1 MVLAPYYRTY
11 DLPWEGDPDSTR
23 TVPAAADDSASSLF
37 VLVGIIVPLLNLPEP
52 KETAAQAVPDRLA
65 RLMVEEKPKPPPP
78 PPPPKPIEPPKPET
92 KPIPQPVD
100 RMVEARKKAEK
111 SAGSRT
117 GTSWL
122 TCAATSRRNCP
133 QTRNLTGAVGAESK
147 AERSLIASKAG
158 TGSAGVQ
165 STNSSR
171 GFGSGAGSLT
181 GHSTTSV
188 SSRVASIGADN
199 KATRTGSSG
208 KASRSQEEIELEFD
222 RNKGAI
228 YALYTR
234 ALRDR
239 PELQG
244 KMVLEFTIAP
254 SGDVTA
260 CRVVSSELNDPEL
273 ERKIVAR
280 VKLIRFAARDVGVDD
295 HHQAHRVLPGLIR
308 QAAGPAILR
317 RCP

>member
-1 MVLAPYYRTY
+1 VVLAPFYRTY
-11 DLPWEGDPDSTR
+11 DLPWEGDPDSAR
-23 TVPAAADDSASSLF
+23 NFRRLLVIGLVLF
-37 VLVGIIVPLLNLPEP
+37 VLGGIIIPFLNLPAP

-65 RLMVEEKPKPPPP
+65 RLMVEEKAKPPPP

-100 RMVEARKKAEK
+100 RTAEARKKAEK
-111 SAGSRT
+111 QLNRVKDDLAD
-117 GTSWL
+117 L
-122 TCAATSRRNCP
+122 RRELAQELP
-133 QTRNLTGAVGAESK
+133 IETKNLTGAVGADSK
-147 AERSLIASKAG
+147 AERSLIASRVG

-181 GHSTTSV
+181 GHTTTSV
-188 SSRVASIGADN
+188 SSRVASIAADN

-208 KASRSQEEIELEFD
+208 KAARSQEEIELEFD

-228 YALYTR
+228 YALYSR
-234 ALRDR
+234 ALRER

-273 ERKIVAR
+273 ERKIIAR
-280 VKLIRFAARDVGVDD
+280 VKLIRFAAKDVE
-295 HHQAHRVLPGLIR
+295 PMTTTKPIEFF
-308 QAAGPAILR
+308 PA
-317 RCP
+317 

>member
-1 MVLAPYYRTY
+1 VVLAPFYRNY
-11 DLPWEGDPDSTR
+11 DLPWEGDPE
-23 TVPAAADDSASSLF
+23 SSRRFRRLMSIGLVLF
-37 VLVGIIVPLLNLPEP
+37 LLAGIIVPFLNLPAP
-52 KETAAQAVPDRLA
+52 KETAEQAVPDRLA

-78 PPPPKPIEPPKPET
+78 PPKPVEPPKPET

-100 RMVEARKKAEK
+100 KTVEARKKAEK
-111 SAGSRT
+111 QLNRVKDELAD
-117 GTSWL
+117 L
-122 TCAATSRRNCP
+122 RRDLQQELP
-133 QTRNLTGAVGAESK
+133 QQTKNLTGAVGEDSK

-165 STNSSR
+165 SSNSSR

-181 GHSTTSV
+181 GHTTTSV
-188 SSRVASIGADN
+188 NSRVANIGADN
-199 KATRTGSSG
+199 KASRSGVSG
-208 KASRSQEEIELEFD
+208 KAARSQEEIELEFD

-228 YALYTR
+228 YALYSR
-234 ALRDR
+234 ALRER

-254 SGDVTA
+254 TGEVTS

-280 VKLIRFAARDVGVDD
+280 VKLIRFPAKDVE
-295 HHQAHRVLPGLIR
+295 PMTTTKPIEFF
-308 QAAGPAILR
+308 PA
-317 RCP
+317 

>member
-1 MVLAPYYRTY
+1 MVLAPFYRTY
-11 DLPWEGDPDSTR
+11 DLPWEGDPDSAR
-23 TVPAAADDSASSLF
+23 NFRRLLVIGLVLF
-37 VLVGIIVPLLNLPEP
+37 VLGGIIIPFLNLPAP

-100 RMVEARKKAEK
+100 RTAEARKKAEK
-111 SAGSRT
+111 QLNRVKDELAD
-117 GTSWL
+117 L
-122 TCAATSRRNCP
+122 RRDLAQDLP
-133 QTRNLTGAVGAESK
+133 METKNLTGAVGAESK
-147 AERSLIASKAG
+147 AERSLIASRVG

-181 GHSTTSV
+181 GHTTTSV
-188 SSRVASIGADN
+188 SSRVASIAADN

-208 KASRSQEEIELEFD
+208 KAARSQEEIELEFD

-228 YALYTR
+228 YALYSR
-234 ALRDR
+234 ALRER

-254 SGDVTA
+254 SGEVTA

-280 VKLIRFAARDVGVDD
+280 VKLIRFPAKDVE
-295 HHQAHRVLPGLIR
+295 PMTTTKPIEFF
-308 QAAGPAILR
+308 PA
-317 RCP
+317 

>member
-1 MVLAPYYRTY
+1 VVLAPFYRSF
-11 DLPWEGDPDSTR
+11 DLPWEGDPDASR
-23 TVPAAADDSASSLF
+23 RFKRLVLAGLALFLVIGVVVPF
-37 VLVGIIVPLLNLPEP
+37 LNLPAP
-52 KETAAQAVPDRLA
+52 KETAEQAVPDRLA

-100 RMVEARKKAEK
+100 RTAEARKKAEQQLNRVRDEL
-111 SAGSRT
+111 AD
-117 GTSWL
+117 L
-122 TCAATSRRNCP
+122 RRDLAQELP
-133 QTRNLTGAVGAESK
+133 QQTRNLTGAVGAESK

-181 GHSTTSV
+181 GHNTTSV

-199 KATRTGSSG
+199 RASRTGVSG
-208 KASRSQEEIELEFD
+208 KASRSQEEIELVFD

-228 YALYTR
+228 YALYSR
-234 ALRDR
+234 ALRER

-254 SGDVTA
+254 SGEVTA

-273 ERKIVAR
+273 ERRIVAR
-280 VKLIRFAARDVGVDD
+280 VKLIRFDAKDVE
-295 HHQAHRVLPGLIR
+295 PMTTTKPIEFF
-308 QAAGPAILR
+308 PA
-317 RCP
+317 

>member
-1 MVLAPYYRTY
+1 VVLAPFYRTY
-11 DLPWEGDPDSTR
+11 DLPWEGDQ
-23 TVPAAADDSASSLF
+23 DSARNFRRLLVIGLILF
-37 VLVGIIVPLLNLPEP
+37 VLGGIIIPFLNLPAP

-100 RMVEARKKAEK
+100 RTAEARKKAEK
-111 SAGSRT
+111 QLNRVKDDLAD
-117 GTSWL
+117 L
-122 TCAATSRRNCP
+122 RRELAQELP
-133 QTRNLTGAVGAESK
+133 VETKNLTGAVGADSK
-147 AERSLIASKAG
+147 AERSLIASRVG

-181 GHSTTSV
+181 GHTTTSV
-188 SSRVASIGADN
+188 SSRVASIAADN

-208 KASRSQEEIELEFD
+208 KAARSQEEIELEFD

-228 YALYTR
+228 YALYSR
-234 ALRDR
+234 ALRER

-254 SGDVTA
+254 SGEVTA
-260 CRVVSSELNDPEL
+260 CRVVSSELGDPEL

-280 VKLIRFAARDVGVDD
+280 VKLIRFAAKDVE
-295 HHQAHRVLPGLIR
+295 PMTTTKPIEFF
-308 QAAGPAILR
+308 PA
-317 RCP
+317 

>member
-1 MVLAPYYRTY
+1 MVLAPFYRSY
-11 DLPWEGDPDSTR
+11 ELPWEGDPE
-23 TVPAAADDSASSLF
+23 ASSRFRRLLTIGILLF
-37 VLVGIIVPLLNLPEP
+37 VVIGVVTPLLNLPAP
-52 KETAAQAVPDRLA
+52 KEAATEAVPDRLA
-65 RLMVEEKPKPPPP
+65 RLMVEEKAKPPPP
-78 PPPPKPIEPPKPET
+78 PPPPLPKPEPPKPQD
-92 KPIPQPVD
+92 KPQPTPVD
-100 RMVEARKKAEK
+100 KVAEARKKAEK
-111 SAGSRT
+111 SLDRVRDELAD
-117 GTSWL
+117 L
-122 TCAATSRRNCP
+122 RRDLAQDMP
-133 QTRNLTGAVGAESK
+133 SPTKNLTGAVGAESK

-165 STNSSR
+165 SSNSSR
-171 GFGSGAGSLT
+171 GFGAGAGSLT
-181 GHSTTSV
+181 GHNTTSV

-199 KATRTGSSG
+199 KATRSGNSG
-208 KASRSQEEIELEFD
+208 KAARSQEEIELEFD

-228 YALYTR
+228 YALYSR

-280 VKLIRFAARDVGVDD
+280 VKLIRFAARDVESITTTK
-295 HHQAHRVLPGLIR
+295 PIEFF
-308 QAAGPAILR
+308 PA
-317 RCP
+317 

>member
-1 MVLAPYYRTY
+1 VVLAPFYRTY
-11 DLPWEGDPDSTR
+11 ELPWEGDPDSAR
-23 TVPAAADDSASSLF
+23 KFRRLLIFGLVVF
-37 VLVGIIVPLLNLPEP
+37 VLGGIIIPFLKLPVP

-100 RMVEARKKAEK
+100 RTVEARKKAEK
-111 SAGSRT
+111 QLDRVKDELAD
-117 GTSWL
+117 L
-122 TCAATSRRNCP
+122 RRDLAQDLP
-133 QTRNLTGAVGAESK
+133 ETRNLTGAVGAESK
-147 AERSLIASKAG
+147 SERSLIASRAG

-181 GHSTTSV
+181 GHTTTSV
-188 SSRVASIGADN
+188 NSRVANIGADN
-199 KATRTGSSG
+199 KASRTGSSG
-208 KASRSQEEIELEFD
+208 KAARSQEEIELEFD

-228 YALYTR
+228 YALYSR
-234 ALRDR
+234 ALRER

-280 VKLIRFAARDVGVDD
+280 VKLIRFAARDVESMTTTK
-295 HHQAHRVLPGLIR
+295 PIEFF
-308 QAAGPAILR
+308 PA
-317 RCP
+317 